1 MQDLEDRS
9 YLYNDGKSVTF
20 LKLISQWQDYQ
31 FKHENS
37 KVLDGLL
44 KGSLSDIP
52 QTYYIHDLDVI
63 IQSSHKVA
71 TTSLA
76 HFMVRLRSEH
86 KLNYTRYESFDDMLL
101 GINQSNTRVYR
112 LLREPVCRL
121 LSNINFQSR
130 KMYKLHGITLD
141 IANYNPLVGIDPHSS
156 PQSGT
161 MLCYVNQT
169 IYDNMVK
176 LRASSVRSY
185 IKNVL
190 ADSNQHCH
198 YGDDIDHFKNLVNQ
212 SDNTLLTYYKKF
224 RKIDTTYGHFHNDLN
239 WSHLYD
245 IKLYENAKYFWVSE
259 TSKSV
264 FDDLAKE
271 LGISNNNK
279 TFDVNKTPNIPIGNQ
294 MPYKIDN
301 IDPEIKHKLYEAYK
315 PEIDFLKG
323 LDYINTEAIFYD
335 Q

>member
-1 MQDLEDRS
+1 M
-9 YLYNDGKSVTF
+9 
-20 LKLISQWQDYQ
+20 
-31 FKHENS
+31 
-37 KVLDGLL
+37 
-44 KGSLSDIP
+44 
-52 QTYYIHDLDVI
+52 
-63 IQSSHKVA
+63 
-71 TTSLA
+71 
-76 HFMVRLRSEH
+76 
-86 KLNYTRYESFDDMLL
+86 
-101 GINQSNTRVYR
+101 
-112 LLREPVCRL
+112 
-121 LSNINFQSR
+121 
-130 KMYKLHGITLD
+130 
-141 IANYNPLVGIDPHSS
+141 
-156 PQSGT
+156 
-161 MLCYVNQT
+161 
-169 IYDNMVK
+169 
-176 LRASSVRSY
+176 VRSY

-190 ADSNQHCH
+190 ADPNQHCH

-212 SDNTLLTYYKKF
+212 SDNTLLTYYQKF

-279 TFDVNKTPNIPIGNQ
+279 TFDVNKSPNIPIGNQ

-301 IDPEIKHKLYEAYK
+301 IDPEIKHRLYEAYK

-335 Q
+335 QW